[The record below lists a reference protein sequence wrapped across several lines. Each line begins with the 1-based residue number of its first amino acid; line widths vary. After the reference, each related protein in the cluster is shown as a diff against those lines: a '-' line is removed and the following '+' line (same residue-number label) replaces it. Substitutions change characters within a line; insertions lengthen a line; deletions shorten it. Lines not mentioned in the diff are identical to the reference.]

1 MAALRLPGMPDDP
14 HDGVSPVLPLYL
26 MTSDPTPAKT
36 APMAAARAPA
46 PGSADAR
53 SGRAAQPRRHGHGSW
68 LLASAA
74 QRMGAAA
81 LVSAALWAMTAWA
94 MGWW

>member
-1 MAALRLPGMPDDP
+1 
-14 HDGVSPVLPLYL
+14 
-26 MTSDPTPAKT
+26 
-36 APMAAARAPA
+36 MAAARAPTQTPA
-46 PGSADAR
+46 SADAR
-53 SGRAAQPRRHGHGSW
+53 SGRAALPRRHGHGSW